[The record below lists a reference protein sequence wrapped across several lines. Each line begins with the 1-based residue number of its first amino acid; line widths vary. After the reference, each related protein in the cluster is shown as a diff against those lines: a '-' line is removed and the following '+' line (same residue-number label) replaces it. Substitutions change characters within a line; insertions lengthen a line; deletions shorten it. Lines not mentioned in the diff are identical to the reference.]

1 MVSAVTVGKKIR
13 GLPNCLH
20 LPYVIAVV
28 DCSNNYSDEAYMRE
42 YPNDRED
49 NSCKEKN
56 DRTDN
61 AVDKVEA
68 EYDNEN
74 YRRENTRPADND

>member
-1 MVSAVTVGKKIR
+1 
-13 GLPNCLH
+13 
-20 LPYVIAVV
+20 
-28 DCSNNYSDEAYMRE
+28 MRE

-49 NSCKEKN
+49 NSCEEKN

-74 YRRENTRPADND
+74 YRRDNTRPADND

>member
-28 DCSNNYSDEAYMRE
+28 DCNDNYSDETDMRE

-49 NSCKEKN
+49 NSCEGKK
-56 DRTDN
+56 DRTYN

-68 EYDNEN
+68 EYENEK

>member
-1 MVSAVTVGKKIR
+1 MVFTISIGKKIR
-13 GLPNCLH
+13 GLPNGLH
-20 LPYVIAVV
+20 IPCVIAVV
-28 DCSNNYSDEAYMRE
+28 DCNDNYSDETDMRE
-42 YPNDRED
+42 YPNDKED

-68 EYDNEN
+68 EYDN
-74 YRRENTRPADND
+74 

>member
-1 MVSAVTVGKKIR
+1 
-13 GLPNCLH
+13 
-20 LPYVIAVV
+20 
-28 DCSNNYSDEAYMRE
+28 MRE
-42 YPNDRED
+42 YPNDKED

-74 YRRENTRPADND
+74 YRRDNTRPADND